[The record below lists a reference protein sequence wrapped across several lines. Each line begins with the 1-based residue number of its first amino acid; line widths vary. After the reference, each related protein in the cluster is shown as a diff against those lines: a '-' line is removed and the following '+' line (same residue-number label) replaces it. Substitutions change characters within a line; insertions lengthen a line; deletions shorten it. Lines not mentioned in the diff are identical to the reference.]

1 MVIQVDYILHVRTV
15 SHHRNPRG
23 VEAAKLVDEVADKSK
38 LDLEVW
44 ASHWTRGVQNND
56 NIG

>member
-38 LDLEVW
+38 LDLEV
-44 ASHWTRGVQNND
+44 
-56 NIG
+56 